1 MPANLLVAG
10 MACTCTCTCKIMV
23 VFNTLWNYSAISKRR
38 DSFGVRRRVA
48 AFYGADVSAHS
59 ISDLRYCA
67 G

>member
-10 MACTCTCTCKIMV
+10 MARSYTCKIMV

-38 DSFGVRRRVA
+38 GSFGVRRRVA
-48 AFYGADVSAHS
+48 TFYGADVSAHS
-59 ISDLRYCA
+59 MSDLRYCA